1 MAAGMGDFID
11 VPGASGTPYRFRRTT
26 PAELPPMAGNLLVAT
41 GSTPRLK
48 VIFCGAAR
56 SLARAAPTVG
66 EALKANRNA
75 RLFVRLNVARTVR
88 EAEHADI
95 VAAVAPEAEASDID

>member
-1 MAAGMGDFID
+1 MGDFID
-11 VPGASGTPYRFRRTT
+11 IPGASGTPYRFRRTT
-26 PAELPPMAGNLLVAT
+26 PAELPTMAGNLLVAT

-48 VIFCGAAR
+48 VILCGAAR

-66 EALKANRNA
+66 EALEANRSA
-75 RLFVRLNVARTVR
+75 RLFIRLNVARAVR

-95 VAAVAPEAEASDID
+95 VAGVGPQTEVPDLD